1 MKDQRLIMSNVK
13 KYFFIPIGSN
23 DSLEILDL
31 SWNNFR
37 NKSAKEIALGVKV
50 NDWKELLDFI
60 NF

>member
-50 NDWKELLDFI
+50 ND
-60 NF
+60 